1 MEGGSQAK
9 DHGQAIS
16 AKIRYSVSSTFAT
29 GCSATATATAT
40 ATTTTT
46 TTTTYMIKIMIMIMI
61 IIIIIIITRIT
72 YLSITLAKFGLVAA
86 LQLSPVG
93 RG

>member
-61 IIIIIIITRIT
+61 IIIIIITRIT

>member
-1 MEGGSQAK
+1 
-9 DHGQAIS
+9 
-16 AKIRYSVSSTFAT
+16 
-29 GCSATATATAT
+29 
-40 ATTTTT
+40 
-46 TTTTYMIKIMIMIMI
+46 MIIIIIMIM
-61 IIIIIIITRIT
+61 IIIIITRIT

>member
-29 GCSATATATAT
+29 GCSGTATATAT

-46 TTTTYMIKIMIMIMI
+46 TTTTYMIIIMIMIM
-61 IIIIIIITRIT
+61 IIIIIITRIT

>member
-46 TTTTYMIKIMIMIMI
+46 TTTTYMIIIMIMTM
-61 IIIIIIITRIT
+61 IIIIITRIT